1 MALRPTGLLGR
12 SERLSVEPKV
22 QREQTPLPISEND
35 LLRGTILVLMAALTL
50 GGCATS
56 VAPSVAPAPPFP
68 GRLLVL
74 DWDRGGSANL
84 LQLTSG
90 SRSPANVGTARLS
103 GDINSGEFVKSV
115 SADGAQ
121 LVLSD
126 GTLATFGADA
136 IEQLPDWGTVNMVS
150 FSPDGKRLA
159 YAVEGGEGRVVV
171 YDLAAKTGKVVLQTP
186 CATYSAI
193 GGVCGQ
199 ASGVVWIGPT
209 TLFVWH
215 FAGDMPEN
223 IYCPGA
229 NSCGDQPLA
238 NTYSIITASG
248 FVVASVPAWDSNPPV
263 LGHGNTVVF
272 ADGTW
277 LDLDQVRAGVE
288 TRQPPHL
295 PTDALRYSL
304 SGDGSR
310 VAVSGDPWR
319 LVDLRTGAVQELGTR
334 AHLSGKPTDW
344 NDGSIDA
351 TSTGIHVA
359 HLSGKPTDWNDTG
372 SAWSYDTQSVWSPDG
387 QFLAVQDGNDII
399 VVPVSTA
406 SGGTAGTTPSNT
418 GNTELIGW
426 GL

>member
-12 SERLSVEPKV
+12 SERRTVEPKV
-22 QREQTPLPISEND
+22 QREQTPLPILEND
-35 LLRGTILVLMAALTL
+35 LSRGTILVLVAALTL
-50 GGCATS
+50 GGCAT
-56 VAPSVAPAPPFP
+56 SVAPAPPFP

-103 GDINSGEFVKSV
+103 GDINSGESVKSV

-126 GTLATFGADA
+126 GTLATFGTDA

-199 ASGVVWIGPT
+199 ASGVVWIDPT
-209 TLFVWH
+209 TLFVVH
-215 FAGDMPEN
+215 FAGDMPEHIN
-223 IYCPGA
+223 CPGA
-229 NSCGDQPLA
+229 NSCADQPLA
-238 NTYSIITASG
+238 NTYSIVTASG
-248 FVVASVPAWDSNPPV
+248 VVVASVPAWDTYSPV
-263 LGHGNTVVF
+263 SGHGNTVVF

-295 PTDALRYSL
+295 PTDALCYSL

-319 LVDLRTGAVQELGTR
+319 LVDLRSGAVQELGTR

-344 NDGSIDA
+344 
-351 TSTGIHVA
+351 
-359 HLSGKPTDWNDTG
+359 KDTV
-372 SAWSYDTQSVWSPDG
+372 SPWSYDTQSVWSPDG